1 MNLNILLLNIK
12 FVYSSIIRNKTVM
25 TVQEL
30 IEILE
35 KVENKDLDV
44 IVQSTDPTD
53 WTYNN
58 DVEYVGVGSVY
69 LNDDD
74 DDETE
79 VFIIDGGSV

>member
-1 MNLNILLLNIK
+1 
-12 FVYSSIIRNKTVM
+12 M
-25 TVQEL
+25 TVKEL
-30 IEILE
+30 IKKLE
-35 KVENKDLDV
+35 KVKDRDIEV

-58 DVEYVGVGSVY
+58 DLEYVGIGSVY

>member
-1 MNLNILLLNIK
+1 
-12 FVYSSIIRNKTVM
+12 M
-25 TVQEL
+25 TVKEL
-30 IEILE
+30 IEVLE
-35 KVENKDLDV
+35 KVENKDLEV

-53 WTYNN
+53 WTYHN
-58 DVEYVGVGSVY
+58 DVEYTGVEKVY